1 MTDPILQM
9 RAVSKTFFGTKAL
22 SNVDLTVKGCS
33 FTLHAGEVVG
43 LAGLVGAGRTE
54 LAHLIYGA
62 TPMVS
67 GEIRLGD
74 RSLAVASP
82 RDALEAGIAYLTKDR
97 KALGLFLDMSCLANI
112 NLGVIGRDAAFGVV
126 LDRDKARSRADEA
139 FASLRIR
146 AAGPSINVGTLSGGN
161 QRKVLL

>member
-1 MTDPILQM
+1 MAQ
-9 RAVSKTFFGTKAL
+9 R
-22 SNVDLTVKGCS
+22 
-33 FTLHAGEVVG
+33 
-43 LAGLVGAGRTE
+43 
-54 LAHLIYGA
+54 
-62 TPMVS
+62 PMVS

-82 RDALEAGIAYLTKDR
+82 RDALEAGIAYLTEDR